1 MIIQKL
7 AASQCGFRALMSLQL
22 KKQIMNFTSS
32 AVRYSEQHDDK
43 EVIIESLSGG
53 KGSFTLNRPKQLNT
67 LNLCMVCQIRPT
79 LISWS
84 QDKYLILMKGAGE
97 KAFCAGGDVVSV
109 VKDKTGE
116 TGKKFFREEYK
127 MDALISCLK
136 IPYVAIIN
144 GITMGGGVG
153 ISIFGKY
160 RIATE
165 TSLFAMPE
173 TQIGFFPDVGVSYV
187 LARMPNQ
194 LGPFLGLTG
203 YRLKG
208 YDLIHAGV
216 ATHFC
221 STKNLCELEKA
232 LLCDFSRDCC
242 SCPEEIIKEFQ
253 EKSLKDIG
261 QSPPKFS
268 LEPHLKTIET
278 WFCDDTFESV
288 YSKISKDSSKFGTD
302 TKELLSSMSPL
313 SLKVTYKQIKDAANL
328 DKFDCFNVDYRIAC
342 RMLECG
348 DFAEGVRAL
357 LIDKDKK
364 PKWKHSDVSKVT
376 DEEVSNFFNPLPE
389 EEELRLPD
397 TIYDP

>member
-1 MIIQKL
+1 
-7 AASQCGFRALMSLQL
+7 
-22 KKQIMNFTSS
+22 
-32 AVRYSEQHDDK
+32 
-43 EVIIESLSGG
+43 
-53 KGSFTLNRPKQLNT
+53 
-67 LNLCMVCQIRPT
+67 
-79 LISWS
+79 
-84 QDKYLILMKGAGE
+84 
-97 KAFCAGGDVVSV
+97 
-109 VKDKTGE
+109 
-116 TGKKFFREEYK
+116 
-127 MDALISCLK
+127 
-136 IPYVAIIN
+136 
-144 GITMGGGVG
+144 MGGGVG

-253 EKSLKDIG
+253 EKSLKGIRIPELKALNIVFKRIFYFLDIG

-348 DFAEGVRAL
+348 DFAEG
-357 LIDKDKK
+357 
-364 PKWKHSDVSKVT
+364 
-376 DEEVSNFFNPLPE
+376 
-389 EEELRLPD
+389 RL
-397 TIYDP
+397 